1 MLEFSIKTVLRDIKD
16 NNNSLNFIL
25 PSFNLL
31 TCPITEIENPK
42 ENFYFNYQER
52 KELCTAKNKIND
64 NNFNKDWDKSK
75 KISNLYELIHISNN
89 KMKNE
94 SISRYDP
101 LSRSFFKL
109 WEILNYFNLITTKNQ
124 ITTAHL
130 AEGPG
135 GFVEA
140 CLHYRQRFI
149 KIYPLLDKYYGITL
163 NPFTK
168 EIPGWNKANTLI
180 KQFKKNIEIDY
191 GIDNTGDLYKI
202 KNIRSFS
209 RKIKKTVPG
218 ADLITADGGFDFSTD
233 FNKQEQMSHQLIL
246 AELLTAIKS
255 QKQNG
260 SLICKIFDSYSL
272 ITIQLLYFI
281 SCLYKEVYLV
291 KPLTS
296 RPANSEKYIV
306 AISYKGFNT
315 FDEEQYYICKLE
327 EILEQWNNI
336 KSKKFILK
344 SIFENPPH
352 IFFKRINEY
361 NTHSFNQQKEYINK
375 ILELINKKPT
385 WIELEN
391 IFYKQTEKAIEWCT
405 KYNFSINIDSYF
417 YQKYKFKYNNTQN
430 HTQNQKQKN
439 NDYLNQLD
447 NYFEKYLGY

>member
-1 MLEFSIKTVLRDIKD
+1 
-16 NNNSLNFIL
+16 
-25 PSFNLL
+25 
-31 TCPITEIENPK
+31 
-42 ENFYFNYQER
+42 
-52 KELCTAKNKIND
+52 
-64 NNFNKDWDKSK
+64 
-75 KISNLYELIHISNN
+75 
-89 KMKNE
+89 
-94 SISRYDP
+94 
-101 LSRSFFKL
+101 
-109 WEILNYFNLITTKNQ
+109 
-124 ITTAHL
+124 
-130 AEGPG
+130 
-135 GFVEA
+135 
-140 CLHYRQRFI
+140 
-149 KIYPLLDKYYGITL
+149 
-163 NPFTK
+163 
-168 EIPGWNKANTLI
+168 
-180 KQFKKNIEIDY
+180 
-191 GIDNTGDLYKI
+191 
-202 KNIRSFS
+202 
-209 RKIKKTVPG
+209 
-218 ADLITADGGFDFSTD
+218 
-233 FNKQEQMSHQLIL
+233 MSHQLIL

-336 KSKKFILK
+336 KSKKFIIK

-352 IFFKRINEY
+352 IFFNRINEY
-361 NTHSFNQQKEYINK
+361 NTHSFNLQKEYINK

-391 IFYKQTEKAIEWCT
+391 IFYKQTEKAIEWCS
-405 KYNFSINIDSYF
+405 KYNLSINIDSYF
-417 YQKYKFKYNNTQN
+417 YQKYKFKYNNTQTP
-430 HTQNQKQKN
+430 TQTPTQKQTQKN